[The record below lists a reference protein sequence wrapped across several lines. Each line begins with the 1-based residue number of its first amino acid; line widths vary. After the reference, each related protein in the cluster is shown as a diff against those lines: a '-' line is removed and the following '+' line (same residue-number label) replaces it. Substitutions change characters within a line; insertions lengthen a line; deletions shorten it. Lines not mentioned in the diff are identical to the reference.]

1 MDLNNVT
8 LEITTLI
15 IAFDHYDVLVS
26 DHLRDSLGTNEEH
39 QKILNKNRE
48 HIEAFFNDAS
58 FYSQGKNLKPLDEV
72 KEVIKNKLAD
82 MKTKE
87 IHDLVEKME
96 KDARKMKKLYR
107 VLQD

>member
-15 IAFDHYDVLVS
+15 IAFDHYDTLVS
-26 DHLRDSLGTNEEH
+26 RHLRDSLGSGEEH
-39 QKILNKNRE
+39 QKIRNKNRE
-48 HIEAFFNDAS
+48 HIEAFFNDAT
-58 FYSQGKNLKPLDEV
+58 FYTQDKKLKPLDEV

-82 MKTKE
+82 TKTNE

-96 KDARKMKKLYR
+96 KDAKKMKKLYR
-107 VLQD
+107 TLQD